1 MLSKFRTAV
10 DIYREE
16 GAATALQEST
26 TFLFRQL
33 PYGDD
38 YLFNR
43 SMQAIKD
50 RMHEVSYLEDTLGTI
65 LDHGLIYPS
74 YQNKA
79 MHKRTEIKQ
88 LANLVIGQSPDSLLE
103 TGTAKGSLGI
113 ILIYCY
119 YTTT

>member
-16 GAATALQEST
+16 GAATALRESI

-43 SMQAIKD
+43 STQAIRD
-50 RMHEVSYLEDTLGTI
+50 RMYEESDLEDILDTI
-65 LDHGLIYPS
+65 LDHRLGYYP
-74 YQNKA
+74 YQIEA
-79 MHKRTEIKQ
+79 MQKRTEIKQ
-88 LANLVIGQSPDSLLE
+88 LANLVKNQSPDSLME
-103 TGTAKGSLGI
+103 IGTAKGGTFYLGADI
-113 ILIYCY
+113 
-119 YTTT
+119 